1 MRFIY
6 QQVDASLVDIRE
18 DLEQL
23 QRDALPADSL
33 YFPEDATWWI
43 AYHRHH
49 PVAFA
54 CLCPS
59 QQGPDGVYLG
69 RCGVLP
75 AFRGFGVQRRLIRL
89 RLAWAKRQGYK
100 WAVSDTTDNVPSANN
115 LIACGFRLYTPA
127 IPYSF
132 ARALYWVK
140 RL

>member
-6 QQVDASLVDIRE
+6 QQVDASLADIRE

-23 QRDALPADSL
+23 QRDSLPADSL

-75 AFRGFGVQRRLIRL
+75 AFRAGHLTKTIHL
-89 RLAWAKRQGYK
+89 RLG
-100 WAVSDTTDNVPSANN
+100 VPYVHVDGRFLYEISVIVADVILISPSVGSYMVN
-115 LIACGFRLYTPA
+115 LP
-127 IPYSF
+127 
-132 ARALYWVK
+132 
-140 RL
+140 